1 MENKLATRRELLDR
15 WRGIEEEAEEDDDR
29 IDASKRHRLHQNK
42 EQWFADAFKFLI
54 CLPKENHIWCG
65 SWDIMGP
72 LLETFYNYFKD
83 EHSDSPL
90 RQLWRRISEEMRQ
103 CIQCISQHYQA
114 HEMYSTEYESSS
126 IGPLLDVLR
135 SLDEERVTQHLI
147 EINTKLAR
155 KEYDAARDNAEVIS
169 VMYEVLMFPVLLDDE
184 SLFTEFEKFI
194 EAVDNM
200 HELALAGQQQFP
212 GVYALFFF
220 KRRVRSVGHRL
231 AGSMGKLRRATDLE
245 PLQPLLKKF
254 IGFLE
259 TEVLPSTLK
268 TLRPRVQL
276 ERMSIWLG
284 IKSLLGFLEPPAFEE
299 GILERYPIFLD
310 IVLNHISGDSLEFS
324 HAVACLRILF
334 EMLGCKL
341 WLRSTLSPSVMRNT
355 LLGQCFHTRT
365 RRAIRTFLIFF
376 SLFCSLLKLCKMGN
390 MKSNVPVSSNFSGL
404 TRQKA
409 CQIALLIV
417 HRGYTMN
424 PPCPPSECA
433 HMWGP
438 SLVSSLKDSSLHS
451 SLRQPAFDL
460 IQTIMVSDAA
470 VLISSVLNTH
480 PTVVSERSMS
490 YELNDEDDEG
500 LPFSVDAEEK
510 DNSSWSEFSI
520 QSKITSREFGEWM
533 CIPMLWIDVLVDI
546 NPSTLPISFS
556 KAVFWARSRFPMV
569 EPETGAESTLPV
581 RTWLSSL
588 ATEISS
594 TFGWKVPTGSDDGG
608 DGKESKNSIKVSTMS
623 LPLIRTFN
631 RLTSHFLV
639 HVGQGELRKQWT
651 WEPRM
656 GESLFLSLID
666 PNDNVR
672 KFGKCIVEQVSNTQG
687 LASSLKFLC
696 SYGSSLSAVLLGL
709 RHAVKLVQL
718 DTVMLKFQTL
728 HHFFFV
734 LRRLLIDGD
743 SRVADF
749 PEPDHLNT
757 TKFSSQGGFLR
768 QPVFDSSPVNVN
780 GHPSNVDSNL
790 LERFYYLLSEIAW
803 PSICRCLLEGKAFID
818 YSVCQM
824 TCVRILEIL
833 PCVFENIY
841 CLCHKQSG
849 FSGTKENTYDF
860 SWLHDFMDWGKSSL
874 KTVVVYWQRTI
885 TSLLKLL
892 KGFCNS
898 SITSTIGTIENLI
911 SSDCVSMDQLME
923 QVALLSVSLS
933 KEASSSV
940 GKTDLC
946 SNALFPEGLS
956 FEKKYSAPVMQPL
969 PIKEP
974 DVQILHSP
982 LVDNR
987 KRRDTSPCMVGDK
1000 TIACSADKSASYTE
1014 PAKKISGADTYKDS
1028 FKAFQKRDATE
1039 GSGLAYQNRIL
1050 IDQEEKCHIIIDSE
1064 KSQDKIN
1071 LNNSSVG
1078 AVSSK
1083 KLNKVSNNVVLK
1095 EDTAVLKQIVCDAK
1109 DNSLESALNS
1119 VRPQQSLLTKTSIP
1133 GPKRQLIQLR
1143 SPFQNR
1149 PGHLQRM
1156 EARNRFKPP
1165 RLDEWYRP
1173 ILELDYFALV
1183 GVASG
1188 SANDNH
1194 KL

>member
-1 MENKLATRRELLDR
+1 MANKLATRRELLDR
-15 WRGIEEEAEEDDDR
+15 WRGIEEEADEDDDR

-42 EQWFADAFKFLI
+42 EQWFADGFKFLI
-54 CLPKENHIWCG
+54 SLPKENHIWCG

-299 GILERYPIFLD
+299 AILERYPIFLD

-355 LLGQCFHTRT
+355 LLGQCFHTRNEKSHKDIFDLFQPFLQSLEALQDGEHEKQ
-365 RRAIRTFLIFF
+365 RRHFLYF
-376 SLFCSLLKLCKMGN
+376 LLIQ
-390 MKSNVPVSSNFSGL
+390 VPVSSNFSGL

-569 EPETGAESTLPV
+569 EPETGAESALPV

-631 RLTSHFLV
+631 R
-639 HVGQGELRKQWT
+639 G
-651 WEPRM
+651 
-656 GESLFLSLID
+656 
-666 PNDNVR
+666 N
-672 KFGKCIVEQVSNTQG
+672 
-687 LASSLKFLC
+687 
-696 SYGSSLSAVLLGL
+696 
-709 RHAVKLVQL
+709 
-718 DTVMLKFQTL
+718 
-728 HHFFFV
+728 FV
-734 LRRLLIDGD
+734 NSG
-743 SRVADF
+743 
-749 PEPDHLNT
+749 HG
-757 TKFSSQGGFLR
+757 SQGW
-768 QPVFDSSPVNVN
+768 V
-780 GHPSNVDSNL
+780 
-790 LERFYYLLSEIAW
+790 
-803 PSICRCLLEGKAFID
+803 K
-818 YSVCQM
+818 
-824 TCVRILEIL
+824 
-833 PCVFENIY
+833 
-841 CLCHKQSG
+841 
-849 FSGTKENTYDF
+849 
-860 SWLHDFMDWGKSSL
+860 
-874 KTVVVYWQRTI
+874 
-885 TSLLKLL
+885 
-892 KGFCNS
+892 
-898 SITSTIGTIENLI
+898 
-911 SSDCVSMDQLME
+911 
-923 QVALLSVSLS
+923 
-933 KEASSSV
+933 
-940 GKTDLC
+940 
-946 SNALFPEGLS
+946 
-956 FEKKYSAPVMQPL
+956 
-969 PIKEP
+969 
-974 DVQILHSP
+974 
-982 LVDNR
+982 
-987 KRRDTSPCMVGDK
+987 
-1000 TIACSADKSASYTE
+1000 ACS
-1014 PAKKISGADTYKDS
+1014 
-1028 FKAFQKRDATE
+1028 F
-1039 GSGLAYQNRIL
+1039 
-1050 IDQEEKCHIIIDSE
+1050 
-1064 KSQDKIN
+1064 
-1071 LNNSSVG
+1071 
-1078 AVSSK
+1078 
-1083 KLNKVSNNVVLK
+1083 
-1095 EDTAVLKQIVCDAK
+1095 
-1109 DNSLESALNS
+1109 
-1119 VRPQQSLLTKTSIP
+1119 
-1133 GPKRQLIQLR
+1133 
-1143 SPFQNR
+1143 
-1149 PGHLQRM
+1149 HL
-1156 EARNRFKPP
+1156 
-1165 RLDEWYRP
+1165 
-1173 ILELDYFALV
+1173 
-1183 GVASG
+1183 
-1188 SANDNH
+1188 
-1194 KL
+1194 